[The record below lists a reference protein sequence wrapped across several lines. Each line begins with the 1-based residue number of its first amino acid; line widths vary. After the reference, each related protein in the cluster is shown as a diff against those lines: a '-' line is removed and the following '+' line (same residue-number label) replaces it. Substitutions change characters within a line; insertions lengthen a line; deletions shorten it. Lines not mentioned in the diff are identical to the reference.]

1 MQVLCLTVISM
12 MKLKWLIPFQY
23 HTYVKLIP
31 RHLIKLIPA
40 NDEGYLLFLSEQEAC
55 SFASYSTRVTSP
67 IPPAISMWQAF
78 YFVSFWKIS
87 NDCQKNLTSK
97 LHLSFNGPFV
107 EVILGQFRPGFSP
120 VNSLYVWSIT
130 NLTILPGIIHI
141 LGFLGSSQSQLWNFH
156 FLNWR

>member
-12 MKLKWLIPFQY
+12 MKLPWLIPFQY
-23 HTYVKLIP
+23 HKYVKMIP

-55 SFASYSTRVTSP
+55 PFASYSTRVTSP

-87 NDCQKNLTSK
+87 DECQKNLTSK
-97 LHLSFNGPFV
+97 LHRSFNGPFV
-107 EVILGQFRPGFSP
+107 EVIVGQFPAVFSP
-120 VNSLYVWSIT
+120 VNSFDFWSN
-130 NLTILPGIIHI
+130 NLKIFPVII
-141 LGFLGSSQSQLWNFH
+141 F
-156 FLNWR
+156 